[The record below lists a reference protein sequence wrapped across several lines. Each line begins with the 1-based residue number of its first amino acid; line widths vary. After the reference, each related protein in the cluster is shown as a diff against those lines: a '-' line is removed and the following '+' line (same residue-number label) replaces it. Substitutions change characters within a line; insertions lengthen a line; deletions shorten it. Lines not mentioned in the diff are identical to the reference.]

1 MGIILCVNVFY
12 QISPRLFKPLKHI
25 MRKIYSITV
34 YLLAVFNISSAQE
47 IYFPSETSPQLFS
60 PIIEEYKRRR
70 FEEKLKLDSER
81 IEFDLKRAK
90 SQSEIQRLFRAD
102 GTKSDDLTAVS
113 IEEGLEKLRKALNP
127 ETPTLRSLAAPEM
140 LSNASD
146 HLTID
151 TTADFVSQPLQTGQ
165 SYVQPTTKLVPINQN
180 NFSRFANSPCFQTFG
195 YIPDDPGL
203 EERYRRC
210 EESKRNDQIAKV
222 SLWAAIIAGLLGA
235 AWFAF
240 KAFNPSKGSKARALR

>member
-1 MGIILCVNVFY
+1 
-12 QISPRLFKPLKHI
+12 

-34 YLLAVFNISSAQE
+34 YLLAVYNISSAQE

-70 FEEKLKLDSER
+70 FGEKLKLDSER
-81 IEFDLKRAK
+81 LEFDLQRAK

-102 GTKSDDLTAVS
+102 GTKSEDLTAVS

-140 LSNASD
+140 LSNTSND
-146 HLTID
+146 FTID
-151 TTADFVSQPLQTGQ
+151 ATAAASQSKQTGQ
-165 SYVQPTTKLVPINQN
+165 GYVQPTTKEVPITQN
-180 NFSRFANSPCFQTFG
+180 NISRYTNSPCFQTLG
-195 YIPDDPGL
+195 YIPNDPGL

-210 EESKRNDQIAKV
+210 EESKSNDQIANV
-222 SLWAAIIAGLLGA
+222 ILWIAIVAGLLGA

-240 KAFNPSKGSKARALR
+240 KALKLSRGGKTRILS